1 MDDLEKTITYSH
13 QVFAQQE
20 LFKQWLI
27 KLYGVNEELKK
38 EYNRFYFNIY
48 YITLSELINPKE
60 GLKYIEKIVS
70 REYCEK
76 LSMYFELKKH
86 LDNIL
91 NLLTEEEVIWIHYKR
106 DSSCHIFQDS
116 YNYIKENF
124 GEREKRK
131 DIPLSEVRQK
141 IEGFLIKHDMNDQK
155 ADIYIFNHLYP
166 HISKMF
172 QELKGLKG

>member
-1 MDDLEKTITYSH
+1 MRKIIH
-13 QVFAQQE
+13 VF
-20 LFKQWLI
+20 
-27 KLYGVNEELKK
+27 
-38 EYNRFYFNIY
+38 R
-48 YITLSELINPKE
+48 T
-60 GLKYIEKIVS
+60 
-70 REYCEK
+70 
-76 LSMYFELKKH
+76 KKH